1 MIQFADTAGDS
12 LQLARGRKN
21 KEAEYIVF
29 CGVHFMAETADM
41 LTDDNQ
47 TVILPDMRAGCS
59 MADMADIQQTDKAWQ
74 ELQELYGNTI
84 IPLTYVN
91 STAEIKAFVGRHGGA
106 TVTSSN
112 ARSVL
117 KWAFKQKK
125 EFYFAGSA
133 FRQKYYDLGIPL
145 TEMAVWDPGQNRLLT
160 DHPENIKVILW
171 KGHCSVHEKFTA
183 ENISQL
189 RQRDSGI
196 RIIVHPECSREVV
209 SLSDDSGS
217 TKYIIDTIEQ
227 AEPGS
232 KWAIGTE
239 MNLVQRLIQSH
250 PDKQIESLNPD
261 MSVSDNEQNR
271 SAAFIVVA

>member
-1 MIQFADTAGDS
+1 M
-12 LQLARGRKN
+12 
-21 KEAEYIVF
+21 F

-117 KWAFKQKK
+117 KWAFKQKR
-125 EFYFAGSA
+125 EFYSC
-133 FRQKYYDLGIPL
+133 R
-145 TEMAVWDPGQNRLLT
+145 
-160 DHPENIKVILW
+160 
-171 KGHCSVHEKFTA
+171 
-183 ENISQL
+183 IS
-189 RQRDSGI
+189 I
-196 RIIVHPECSREVV
+196 
-209 SLSDDSGS
+209 
-217 TKYIIDTIEQ
+217 
-227 AEPGS
+227 
-232 KWAIGTE
+232 
-239 MNLVQRLIQSH
+239 
-250 PDKQIESLNPD
+250 
-261 MSVSDNEQNR
+261 
-271 SAAFIVVA
+271 